1 MPYGNYGNLM
11 RIILYH
17 YTKDVVWIK
26 TLPESQPALGI
37 QSMRDRM
44 IDEANLDFE
53 QSQTYLDRASSLERK
68 AQEQRQKALDIQK
81 SAVYRALQACNF
93 FKKTTSNRVLLQIRL
108 MITLN
113 IETYIS
119 TDWFVLHALKP
130 HLLSMSTT
138 AFSNCNPF
146 STAVVLIG
154 TYFLTIF
161 EIFRL
166 FQNHLFLFLRL

>member
-1 MPYGNYGNLM
+1 
-11 RIILYH
+11 
-17 YTKDVVWIK
+17 
-26 TLPESQPALGI
+26 
-37 QSMRDRM
+37 MRDRM
-44 IDEANLDFE
+44 IDEANLNFE

-81 SAVYRALQACNF
+81 SAVYRALQACSF
-93 FKKTTSNRVLLQIRL
+93 FKKNTSNRVLLQIRL

-138 AFSNCNPF
+138 AFS
-146 STAVVLIG
+146 TAVVLIG

-166 FQNHLFLFLRL
+166 FQNHLFLFLCL

>member
-1 MPYGNYGNLM
+1 
-11 RIILYH
+11 
-17 YTKDVVWIK
+17 
-26 TLPESQPALGI
+26 
-37 QSMRDRM
+37 MRDRM

-81 SAVYRALQACNF
+81 SAVYRALQACSF
-93 FKKTTSNRVLLQIRL
+93 FKKNTSNRVLLQIRL

-138 AFSNCNPF
+138 AFS
-146 STAVVLIG
+146 TAVVLIG
-154 TYFLTIF
+154 AYFLTIF
-161 EIFRL
+161 EILRL
-166 FQNHLFLFLRL
+166 FQNHLFLFLCLEIFLRLYFM